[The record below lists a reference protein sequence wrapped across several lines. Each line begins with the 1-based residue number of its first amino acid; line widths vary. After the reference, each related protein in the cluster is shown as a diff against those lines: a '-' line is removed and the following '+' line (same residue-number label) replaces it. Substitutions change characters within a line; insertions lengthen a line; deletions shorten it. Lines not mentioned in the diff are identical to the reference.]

1 MNKAQYS
8 HLIKLDEEHER
19 YWQALRAKGIN
30 VIEVIRKA
38 LKGKAGIPQK
48 QL

>member
-19 YWQALRAKGIN
+19 YWQALRAKGAN
-30 VIEVIRKA
+30 LIEIIREALRAKA
-38 LKGKAGIPQK
+38 KTLK
-48 QL
+48 